1 MKKASAGA
9 YNGRLMREATTA
21 AMELATR
28 PERSARVSFTIH
40 LKAFSLLLYALPFG
54 GRASS
59 LLIMGG
65 HAGK

>member
-1 MKKASAGA
+1 
-9 YNGRLMREATTA
+9 
-21 AMELATR
+21 MELATR

-65 HAGK
+65 HAGKWFTHCLLYQDRSLAL